1 MNKYLYY
8 IFTSISF
15 ALLIAAP
22 GRFAFGL
29 ILCFELFFL
38 IFTGFVFSFILKKL
52 ELKEMNSIITVI
64 SLIFSTILYKQI
76 IMCLFPVIALQLS
89 FVFYLP
95 AVTSYIIGIIYKNV
109 ESSTKISLV
118 ENLKISS
125 FFSLIALFF
134 YLIRDVLGYGTF
146 TFPSSKGISEYIILK
161 PETLSWGTLF
171 ASIPGCLVLVS
182 VAILVFIF
190 VQNKF
195 NIIERAG
202 DSNDSE

>member
-29 ILCFELFFL
+29 VLCFELFFL
-38 IFTGFVFSFILKKL
+38 IITGFLFSFILKRFQL
-52 ELKEMNSIITVI
+52 NEMNSIITVI
-64 SLIFSTILYKQI
+64 GLVFSTVLYKQI
-76 IMCLFPVIALQLS
+76 IMLLFPIIALQLS

-95 AVTSYIIGIIYKNV
+95 AVTSYMIGIVYKNV
-109 ESSTKISLV
+109 NSSTKISLV
-118 ENLKISS
+118 ENLKITM
-125 FFSLIALFF
+125 FFTVLALIF
-134 YLIRDVLGYGTF
+134 YLLRDVIGYGTI
-146 TFPSSKGISEYIILK
+146 TIPSAYGISEYAVFPPDFFSCGILF
-161 PETLSWGTLF
+161 T
-171 ASIPGCLVLVS
+171 SIPGSLVLVS
-182 VAILVFIF
+182 VAILVFVFI
-190 VQNKF
+190 QNKF

>member
-29 ILCFELFFL
+29 VLCFELFFL
-38 IFTGFVFSFILKKL
+38 IITGFLFSFILKRFQL
-52 ELKEMNSIITVI
+52 NEMNSIITVI
-64 SLIFSTILYKQI
+64 GLVFSTVLYKQI
-76 IMCLFPVIALQLS
+76 IMLLFPIIALQLS

-95 AVTSYIIGIIYKNV
+95 AVTSYMIGIVYKNV
-109 ESSTKISLV
+109 NSSTKISLV
-118 ENLKISS
+118 ENLKITM
-125 FFSLIALFF
+125 FFTILALIF
-134 YLIRDVLGYGTF
+134 YLLRDVIGYGTI
-146 TFPSSKGISEYIILK
+146 TIPSAYGISEYAVFPPDFFSCGILF
-161 PETLSWGTLF
+161 T
-171 ASIPGCLVLVS
+171 SIPGSLVLVS
-182 VAILVFIF
+182 VAILVFVFI
-190 VQNKF
+190 QNKF

>member
-29 ILCFELFFL
+29 VLCFELFFL
-38 IFTGFVFSFILKKL
+38 IMTGFLFSFLLKKFQL
-52 ELKEMNSIITVI
+52 NELNSVVTVI
-64 SLIFSTILYKQI
+64 SLIFSTVLYKQI
-76 IMCLFPVIALQLS
+76 IMCLFPIIALQLS

-95 AVTSYIIGIIYKNV
+95 AVTSYIIGIVYKNV
-109 ESSTKISLV
+109 NNSTKLSLA
-118 ENLKISS
+118 ENLKVTM
-125 FFSLIALFF
+125 FFSILALIF
-134 YLIRDVLGYGTF
+134 YLLRDIVGYGTI
-146 TFPSSKGISEYIILK
+146 TIPSAKGISEYVLIG
-161 PETLSWGTLF
+161 PNVFECGTLF
-171 ASIPGCLVLVS
+171 ASIPGSLVLVS

-190 VQNKF
+190 IQNKF
-195 NIIERAG
+195 NIVERAG